1 MPGTT
6 TGQVTINV
14 RRHQLVSAFPGR
26 RPMGF
31 TYSWQLPETRVLQRR
46 DGTQL
51 VQLAGSWIE
60 CGTGID
66 ALRGYLK
73 RAYGRGVIITE
84 QRKVARNA

>member
-6 TGQVTINV
+6 TAQVTINV
-14 RRHQLVSAFPGR
+14 RRHRLVSAFPGR

-51 VQLAGSWIE
+51 VQLAGSWVE
-60 CGTGID
+60 YGTSVAD
-66 ALRGYLK
+66 LRGYLK
-73 RAYGRGVIITE
+73 RAYGRGVAITE
-84 QRKVARNA
+84 QWKATAK